1 MMRVMKMEDKT
12 REREME
18 QKQKELQEL
27 RTENYKLREDNE
39 MLIRTVKQLK
49 ITLDRMIRRY
59 VVGERKG

>member
-1 MMRVMKMEDKT
+1 MEGKT